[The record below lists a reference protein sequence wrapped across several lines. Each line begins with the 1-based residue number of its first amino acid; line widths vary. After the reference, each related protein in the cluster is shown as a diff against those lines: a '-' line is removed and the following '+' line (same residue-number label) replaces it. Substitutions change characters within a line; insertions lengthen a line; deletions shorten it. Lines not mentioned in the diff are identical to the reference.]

1 MMVQENG
8 LGKIL
13 EKKKKKEH
21 ITIKVCRMSVHGD
34 LHL

>member
-13 EKKKKKEH
+13 EKKKEH

-34 LHL
+34 PHL